1 MFKNIVLVVPN
12 PMTPSTKKGFVE
24 QQQQKNS
31 LVKQRKNK
39 ALKNKLR
46 TKKGLIPVEL
56 KNDKVF
62 FLSLLRAKMVLC
74 QVKVEC

>member
-1 MFKNIVLVVPN
+1 MI
-12 PMTPSTKKGFVE
+12 PSTKKGFVE
-24 QQQQKNS
+24 QKQQQNS

-39 ALKNKLR
+39 ALKNKLK

-62 FLSLLRAKMVLC
+62 F
-74 QVKVEC
+74 